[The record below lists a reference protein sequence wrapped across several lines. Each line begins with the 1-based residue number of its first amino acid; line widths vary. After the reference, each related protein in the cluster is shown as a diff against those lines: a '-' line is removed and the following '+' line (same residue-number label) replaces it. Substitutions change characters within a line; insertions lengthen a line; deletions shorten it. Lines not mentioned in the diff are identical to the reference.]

1 MIVLDLWQSN
11 YQILLLILRDKF
23 ANLSVKVAIV
33 FLKKKMSII
42 TWQIINVYLVSEV
55 IQTKLMKFQK
65 INFRIHLIS
74 LMMMSTNLFSC

>member
-55 IQTKLMKFQK
+55 IQTKLMKF
-65 INFRIHLIS
+65 
-74 LMMMSTNLFSC
+74 

>member
-33 FLKKKMSII
+33 FLKKKIAII

-55 IQTKLMKFQK
+55 IQTKLMKF
-65 INFRIHLIS
+65 
-74 LMMMSTNLFSC
+74 

>member
-23 ANLSVKVAIV
+23 ANLSVKVTIV

-55 IQTKLMKFQK
+55 IQTKLMKF
-65 INFRIHLIS
+65 
-74 LMMMSTNLFSC
+74 

>member
-11 YQILLLILRDKF
+11 YQIFLLILRDKF

-55 IQTKLMKFQK
+55 IQTKLMKF
-65 INFRIHLIS
+65 
-74 LMMMSTNLFSC
+74 

>member
-42 TWQIINVYLVSEV
+42 TWQIINVYLASEV
-55 IQTKLMKFQK
+55 IQTKLMKF
-65 INFRIHLIS
+65 
-74 LMMMSTNLFSC
+74 

>member
-42 TWQIINVYLVSEV
+42 TWQVINVYLVSEV
-55 IQTKLMKFQK
+55 IQTKLMKF
-65 INFRIHLIS
+65 
-74 LMMMSTNLFSC
+74 

>member
-23 ANLSVKVAIV
+23 VNLSVKVAIV

-55 IQTKLMKFQK
+55 IQTKLMKF
-65 INFRIHLIS
+65 
-74 LMMMSTNLFSC
+74 

>member
-11 YQILLLILRDKF
+11 LRDKF

-55 IQTKLMKFQK
+55 IQTKLMKF
-65 INFRIHLIS
+65 
-74 LMMMSTNLFSC
+74 